1 MKFEKMTRNELRD
14 LLSENVLRVT
24 FDKKNGEKRVM
35 TCTLKKDYLPE
46 AKGSESVC
54 HQATGNCSEATPAQ
68 RRHHARMVAARHQ
81 SQTARHRMTRHSA

>member
-46 AKGSESVC
+46 AKGSSNYKEAMTSLSVWDTNANGWRAFC
-54 HQATGNCSEATPAQ
+54 LDKIRDIEK
-68 RRHHARMVAARHQ
+68 V
-81 SQTARHRMTRHSA
+81 

>member
-35 TCTLKKDYLPE
+35 TCTLKKDYLP
-46 AKGSESVC
+46 ATKGSSNYKEAMTSLSVWDTNANGWRAFC
-54 HQATGNCSEATPAQ
+54 LDKIRDIEK
-68 RRHHARMVAARHQ
+68 V
-81 SQTARHRMTRHSA
+81 